1 MSDVPKVSGEPSQLT
16 LEELCRV
23 MAVPPE
29 WIVERVRAGL
39 IERPASPGPA
49 PGSPRD
55 EPVSWH
61 FDSLTLHHARSMRR
75 IELVFDAPP
84 ELAALVADL
93 EAEIARLRSEL
104 MRRGP

>member
-1 MSDVPKVSGEPSQLT
+1 MSDVPIVSGEPSQLT

-29 WIVERVRAGL
+29 WIVERVLAGL
-39 IERPASPGPA
+39 IERPASPAPA
-49 PGSPRD
+49 ADSPRD
-55 EPVSWH
+55 EPVSWR

-75 IELVFDAPP
+75 IELAFGAAP

-104 MRRGP
+104 LRS